1 VPRHSLQELAE
12 LLDGELR
19 GGPGILI
26 DRVQPPED
34 AGEGDIAVVTA
45 QRFARIAEL
54 SAASAIVASRDL
66 DVAASNVIL
75 VRDPRRALAQLLRR
89 FHPERR
95 PPPGVEDGA
104 WVHEDARLGEGVHV
118 AAGARVEA
126 RAVLGDRVE
135 IHANAVVGRD
145 ARIGPETVI
154 HPNVTV
160 YPDTQIGCR
169 VRIHSGSVVGSPGFS
184 QLRGDGGRC
193 EGFPQV
199 GRVEIGDDVEI
210 GACCTIDR
218 ATLGA
223 TRIGRGT
230 KIDNLVQVGHNCVI
244 GEDCL
249 IIAQVGISGSVRV
262 GDGCTLAGQVGVAD
276 HVTLEPGCVVG
287 AKSGVIRDL
296 GAGVWLG
303 YPALPAARARR
314 VYTQLESLPEMRVQ
328 LRKLHQRCADLEDEL
343 RQLGEAAGAG
353 SPEPS
358 TREPGSA

>member
-1 VPRHSLQELAE
+1 MPRHSLQELAE
-12 LLDGELR
+12 LLNGELR
-19 GGPGILI
+19 GGPEILI

-34 AGEGDIAVVTA
+34 AGEGDIAVVIAPRYA
-45 QRFARIAEL
+45 QIAEQ

-66 DVAASNVIL
+66 EVVASNVIV

-89 FHPERR
+89 FYPEHR
-95 PPPGVEDGA
+95 PQAGVEDGA
-104 WVHEDARLGEGVHV
+104 WVHEDARVGEGVYV

-135 IHANAVVGRD
+135 IHANAVVGKA
-145 ARIGPETVI
+145 ARVGAETVLY
-154 HPNVTV
+154 PNVTV
-160 YPDTQIGCR
+160 YTDTEIGSR
-169 VRIHSGSVVGSPGFS
+169 VSIHAGSVIGSPGFS

-218 ATLGA
+218 ATVGA

-230 KIDNLVQVGHNCVI
+230 KIDNLVQIGHNCVI

-249 IIAQVGISGSVRV
+249 IIAQVGISGSVSL

-296 GAGVWLG
+296 ETGVWIG

-328 LRKLHQRCADLEDEL
+328 LRKLDQRCADLERKLREL
-343 RQLGEAAGAG
+343 GDAAGEG
-353 SPEPS
+353 SPGPS
-358 TREPGSA
+358 TTEPESA